1 MNIKNT
7 FIELTSCTY
16 PYGYEDLLTDF
27 LPKGY
32 KTDEDGN
39 YFYEVGSGSKTIF
52 ASHLDTA
59 CKEYKKVTHKL
70 DGKFIRTNG
79 KSILGADDK
88 AGVTILLYMI
98 HNNVPGLY
106 YFFVGEE
113 VGCIGS
119 TAASKRT
126 DFFSNYNKIVSFDR
140 RGTKSIITHQS
151 SKRSCSDAFADS
163 LSKEYAKFK
172 LNLEKDDTGVYTDS
186 AEFTSVIPECTNI
199 SVGYY
204 NEHTHTEHQ
213 DIDFLIK
220 LAKASVLVN
229 WEDLTIS
236 RDPSKTEWKE
246 SKNYYYYGGTTSYSN
261 KGNNWRNRDYNYNGF
276 YGDGGSRKKTRRGN
290 SKKNRNEVDYSD
302 YTGNNWWDD
311 EEYYGSKFVKKSSD
325 FYYKDGQKVYYN
337 DIENEMLKMEGM
349 EDAGFSSSFVTS
361 DNSIKIEGHKSDLY
375 KGVKGMFLED
385 KIIKE
390 EFDIIKEQ
398 CLDMLNECDRDF
410 AKFMEANFVSE

>member
-1 MNIKNT
+1 MSYICSMNIKNT

-27 LPKGY
+27 LPRGY

-59 CKEYKKVTHKL
+59 CKDYSEVVHKF

-79 KSILGADDK
+79 KTILGADDK

-119 TAASKRT
+119 TAASKRI

-140 RGTKSIITHQS
+140 RDTKSIITHQS

-163 LSKEYAKFK
+163 LSKEYAKFN

-204 NEHTHTEHQ
+204 NEHTHTEYQ

-220 LAKASVLVN
+220 LAKASVLVD
-229 WEDLTIS
+229 WENLDIK

-246 SKNYYYYGGTTSYSN
+246 SNYYYYGGTTSYSN
-261 KGNNWRNRDYNYNGF
+261 RGNNWRNRDYNYGGI
-276 YGDGGSRKKTRRGN
+276 YGEGRKKTRRGN
-290 SKKNRNEVDYSD
+290 SKNY
-302 YTGNNWWDD
+302 NNIPNKWWEDD
-311 EEYYGSKFVKKSSD
+311 EFYGSKLKSPD
-325 FYYKDGQKVYYN
+325 FFYIGNKKVYYN
-337 DIENEMLKMEGM
+337 DIENEMMKIDGT
-349 EDAGFSSSFVTS
+349 EDKFTFLNC
-361 DNSIKIEGHKSDLY
+361 DKNEDHKTDIY
-375 KGVKGMFLED
+375 RGVRAMFLED

-398 CLDMLNECDRDF
+398 CLDMLNESDKDF
-410 AKFMEANFVSE
+410 ATFMEANFVSE

>member
-7 FIELTSCTY
+7 FIELTNYTY
-16 PYGYEDLLTDF
+16 PYGYEDLLVDF

-59 CKEYKKVTHKL
+59 CKEYKKVTHKF
-70 DGKFIRTNG
+70 DGKFVRTNG
-79 KSILGADDK
+79 KTILGADDK

-98 HNNVPGLY
+98 YNNVPGLY

-126 DFFSNYNKIVSFDR
+126 EFFSNYNKIVSFDR

-172 LNLEKDDTGVYTDS
+172 LDLEKDDTGVYTDS
-186 AEFTSVIPECTNI
+186 AEFTNVIPECTNI

-213 DIDFLIK
+213 DMSFLIR
-220 LAKASVLVN
+220 LAEASVLVN

-261 KGNNWRNRDYNYNGF
+261 KGNNWNRDYYGGY
-276 YGDGGSRKKTRRGN
+276 YGDGGPKKTRRG
-290 SKKNRNEVDYSD
+290 KKNKKNDYSE
-302 YTGNNWWDD
+302 YVGNWWDD
-311 EEYYGSKFVKKSSD
+311 EEYYGSKFFKKPAD
-325 FYYKDGQKVYYN
+325 DMIGKGDYYYKDGQKVYYN
-337 DIENEMLKMEGM
+337 DVENEMLKMEEG
-349 EDAGFSSSFVTS
+349 GFSSSFVTS
-361 DNSIKIEGHKSDLY
+361 DNTIRIENYKSDLY
-375 KGVKGMFLED
+375 KGVKSMFLED

-398 CLDMLNECDRDF
+398 CLDMLNDSDKDF
-410 AKFMEANFVSE
+410 AKFMEASLASE